1 MIIKFCFVYYYKYVC
16 NPIIQYK
23 RYLLNKRLMNFSKL
37 IKEGRVEDFKSK
49 FGQKFTP
56 ANADRIVANVS
67 PKFLNWV
74 GKTFDSINFNSNF
87 QDLVLKLREFD
98 KISSNLPKTDINSYK
113 SLSEIYQAL
122 NDYANRPRR
131 QARKVEGGNVVYE
144 DDRFFIVNPLTQEAS
159 CYYGKGTKW
168 CTAADSSHQF
178 NQYNQDGKLFYI
190 LDKSL
195 PTNDPFYKV
204 ALLKKFSG
212 DMTFYDAKDETI
224 KGGKWIAPSEK
235 FDVIVAAID
244 KYLES
249 EYSEQLKI
257 WRDKELAQKEKQRL
271 EKLRIQRILRER
283 EVEAE
288 ERRVEGE
295 WTLDGDCPEEGLKAH
310 ALLEFL
316 VDNNDVEVWTNE
328 DREEIERL
336 QNEIERLQSEYDNNE
351 DVRTDLLDEISDLED
366 EIESLGE
373 NKIDVYNIIPTGTHY
388 DTTEFEVINAGLD
401 DRRYAVGNDD
411 EMQSSCYDAVENL
424 IDDIGYEGFNSSF
437 ARQHIDTD
445 AVVDYAEETYDD
457 DVRNNPDVYFDDSE
471 RLLSNEQEEKI
482 GILKMRISQ
491 TQRLI
496 SNFEEEYDGE
506 DDESIEEKIDEL
518 TDLIVEYEDEI
529 DEIENSPEGEFPED
543 LIDNKV
549 QDLVSDVRRDPEW
562 FMNDF
567 GLDWEHYI
575 DKDEFIQ
582 AVIDTDGYGHTIN
595 SYDGSADE
603 IRIQD
608 QLFYVMRID

>member
-1 MIIKFCFVYYYKYVC
+1 
-16 NPIIQYK
+16 
-23 RYLLNKRLMNFSKL
+23 MNFSKL

-74 GKTFDSINFNSNF
+74 GKTFDSIDFNSNF

-113 SLSEIYQAL
+113 SLSELYQAL

-204 ALLKKFSG
+204 ALLKKFGG

-224 KGGKWIAPSEK
+224 KAGKWIAPSEK

-328 DREEIERL
+328 DREEVERL

-366 EIESLGE
+366 EIESLSE

-388 DTTEFEVINAGLD
+388 DTTVFEVINAGLD

-411 EMQSSCYDAVENL
+411 EMQSSCYEAVENL

>member
-1 MIIKFCFVYYYKYVC
+1 
-16 NPIIQYK
+16 
-23 RYLLNKRLMNFSKL
+23 MNFSKL

-204 ALLKKFSG
+204 ALLKKFGG

-328 DREEIERL
+328 DREEVERL

-373 NKIDVYNIIPTGTHY
+373 NKMDVYNIIPTGTHY